1 MPMQLLSL
9 CMWKQM
15 MVKINSLYWTE
26 GVGQFLLA
34 QLTVHQLPEQ
44 IKKRSDCTKNGSEIA
59 RYKTVLCR
67 YAASGA
73 KCREGKRCKFAHSS
87 LEVRNYTDPV
97 PYFAKRLYSEREV
110 EHAEDEWDEEVIEW
124 ASDDYKY
131 SFAPVNEK
139 KQNKL
144 PTISN
149 SKLEFKFDCQPEV
162 SKSITK
168 QYKGEYREDW
178 KLELDALETATTK
191 HSETYGSDHR
201 GSQFSQENEKPIEI
215 QRSEGF
221 EEERRQSQQIS
232 SHLLDQLVI
241 SDGNS
246 SVEKLRLI
254 DTITELKTKKD
265 EFWAFAC
272 KVASNLRKSNNERS
286 GLKKMLSI
294 SRNDVC
300 ERDIEIERLK
310 LEKAASFFTGPYTEL
325 QNFVNS
331 ILQKLENEI
340 QCPLSTGNLKV
351 PVILP
356 SGVTVNESVMSRLIR
371 DKERDPYDSKNIC
384 SKFIH
389 NKIASKIIDLI
400 KQLKK
405 DKSDFESSISN
416 EKISN
421 DEIITYHEKCLNLT
435 EKVAELGKQVT
446 SLTAQEII
454 KDKTIKGLKSSVRD
468 KNSNLKS
475 KNEKIKDYSTQI
487 KDFKDQIV
495 LKDLQIDFMQ
505 NEISDYT
512 HQLETR
518 DAKIK
523 KLEMQVKAQEYL
535 EFQKQRCQS
544 SGLPLDTSEYRTLG
558 ETLSKVINY
567 GP

>member
-1 MPMQLLSL
+1 
-9 CMWKQM
+9 
-15 MVKINSLYWTE
+15 
-26 GVGQFLLA
+26 
-34 QLTVHQLPEQ
+34 
-44 IKKRSDCTKNGSEIA
+44 
-59 RYKTVLCR
+59 
-67 YAASGA
+67 
-73 KCREGKRCKFAHSS
+73 
-87 LEVRNYTDPV
+87 
-97 PYFAKRLYSEREV
+97 
-110 EHAEDEWDEEVIEW
+110 
-124 ASDDYKY
+124 
-131 SFAPVNEK
+131 
-139 KQNKL
+139 
-144 PTISN
+144 
-149 SKLEFKFDCQPEV
+149 
-162 SKSITK
+162 
-168 QYKGEYREDW
+168 
-178 KLELDALETATTK
+178 
-191 HSETYGSDHR
+191 
-201 GSQFSQENEKPIEI
+201 
-215 QRSEGF
+215 
-221 EEERRQSQQIS
+221 
-232 SHLLDQLVI
+232 
-241 SDGNS
+241 
-246 SVEKLRLI
+246 
-254 DTITELKTKKD
+254 
-265 EFWAFAC
+265 
-272 KVASNLRKSNNERS
+272 
-286 GLKKMLSI
+286 MLSI

-505 NEISDYT
+505 NEISDCT